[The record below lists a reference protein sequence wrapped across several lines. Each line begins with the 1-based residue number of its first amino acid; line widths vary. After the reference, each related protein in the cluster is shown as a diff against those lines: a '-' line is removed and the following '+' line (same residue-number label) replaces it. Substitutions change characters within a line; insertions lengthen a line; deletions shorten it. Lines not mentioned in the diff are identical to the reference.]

1 MQEAFREK
9 TIALYGSVKK
19 SELKINEPCAD
30 TMQLEKEPSIPK
42 GSKKIMKSSN
52 Y

>member
-1 MQEAFREK
+1 MNDDEKFTHQNLWDTMQEAFREK

-30 TMQLEKEPSIPK
+30 TM
-42 GSKKIMKSSN
+42 
-52 Y
+52 